1 MTDAGA
7 VITRYIELVGAHD
20 LAPLGDLFAD
30 DLVATSG
37 GRTFTKTEWIAALDR
52 LLPVLVRNEIR
63 QVFVG
68 GPSTSSGSGVGSA
81 TESACVVYDFVT
93 DTEAGAVP
101 CVEWITTDEAG
112 RMTAVELIFE
122 KANWA
127 HVAAAIQ
134 ERASV
139 R

>member
-20 LAPLGDLFAD
+20 LAPLEDLLAD
-30 DLVATSG
+30 DLVATTG
-37 GRTFTKTEWIAALDR
+37 GRTFDKTEWIAALDR
-52 LLPVLVRNEIR
+52 LLPVLVRNDTR

-68 GPSTSSGSGVGSA
+68 GR
-81 TESACVVYDFVT
+81 SACAIYDFVT

-101 CVEWITTDEAG
+101 CVEWITIDEAG

-127 HVAAAIQ
+127 HVVAALQ
-134 ERASV
+134 ERASA

>member
-1 MTDAGA
+1 VTDAGA

-20 LAPLGDLFAD
+20 LAPLDELFAD
-30 DLVATSG
+30 NLVATTAGQSYG
-37 GRTFTKTEWIAALDR
+37 KVEWIAALDR

-68 GPSTSSGSGVGSA
+68 DPSTGAETG
-81 TESACVVYDFVT
+81 SACVIYDFVT

-101 CVEWITTDEAG
+101 CVEWITVDDAG

-127 HVAAAIQ
+127 NVAAALR
-134 ERASV
+134 ERATA

>member
-1 MTDAGA
+1 MTNAGA

-20 LAPLGDLFAD
+20 LAPLEELFAD
-30 DLVATSG
+30 NLVATTG
-37 GRTFTKTEWIAALDR
+37 GRTFDKAEWIAALDR
-52 LLPVLVRNEIR
+52 LLPALVRNDIR
-63 QVFVG
+63 QVFVDG
-68 GPSTSSGSGVGSA
+68 R
-81 TESACVVYDFVT
+81 SACVIYDFVT

-127 HVAAAIQ
+127 HVVAALL
-134 ERASV
+134 ERASA